1 MSEKEVNL
9 PLGIGDPDEVF
20 SPERKVHRVSGRSG
34 QGSDSRVVG
43 GIREKT
49 GQMKRFKNIFRLLV
63 LSLLAAGVLRPAFAL
78 AQAPHVLN
86 AGGFD
91 AEAAGSWPVL
101 IAQEKGLFARDGIQ
115 LRSIRTDKS
124 MMGLLAGSFEVI
136 NGGTFA
142 ALLAAEKGAD
152 LILAYVL
159 CNRPP
164 EYLVLRKPLTMLGE
178 LEGETIGIF
187 QVPSTV
193 HLLVK
198 RHLQRSG
205 LDLKKITFRA
215 TGGSRE
221 RLASL
226 LAGQTAATLLSATYA
241 FRAQEMR
248 LKIIGTPAD
257 WEPIPWTAIAFRKPW
272 AEANASLVVKY
283 LRAIRQ
289 ATLWL
294 YDPDN
299 FEEARRTLTSL
310 SRLNEST
317 VRWSLKSAL
326 DSKIYNLTKPRL
338 DDFQSLEAWLLSE
351 SVLTQPSNLASLIDT
366 QYYDRAVKR

>member
-1 MSEKEVNL
+1 LK
-9 PLGIGDPDEVF
+9 VF
-20 SPERKVHRVSGRSG
+20 R
-34 QGSDSRVVG
+34 D
-43 GIREKT
+43 
-49 GQMKRFKNIFRLLV
+49 IFRPFV
-63 LSLLAAGVLRPAFAL
+63 LSLFAVAGLQPSFAL
-78 AQAPHVLN
+78 AQAPYVLN
-86 AGGFD
+86 AAGFD
-91 AEAAGSWPVL
+91 ADAYGSWPVL

-115 LRSIRTDKS
+115 LRSIRTDKA

-142 ALLAAEKGAD
+142 ALLAAEKGAN
-152 LILAYVL
+152 LVLPYVL
-159 CNRPP
+159 CSRPA
-164 EYLVLRKPLTMLGE
+164 EYLVVRKPLTMLRE
-178 LEGETIGIF
+178 LEGETIGVF
-187 QVPSTV
+187 QIPSTV

-205 LDLKKITFRA
+205 LDLKKITFRS

-226 LAGQTAATLLSATYA
+226 VAGQTAATLLSATYA
-241 FRAQEMR
+241 FRAQETG

-257 WEPIPWTAIAFRKPW
+257 WERIPWTTIAFRKPW

-294 YDPDN
+294 YDPAN

-310 SRLNEST
+310 SGLNEGT

-326 DSKIYNLTKPRL
+326 DSKIYNLNKPEL
-338 DDFQSLEAWLLSE
+338 KDFQSLEAWLLAE
-351 SVLTQPSNLASLIDT
+351 SVLTQPSNLASLLDT
-366 QYYDRAVKR
+366 QYYDQAVKR

>member
-1 MSEKEVNL
+1 
-9 PLGIGDPDEVF
+9 
-20 SPERKVHRVSGRSG
+20 
-34 QGSDSRVVG
+34 
-43 GIREKT
+43 
-49 GQMKRFKNIFRLLV
+49 
-63 LSLLAAGVLRPAFAL
+63 
-78 AQAPHVLN
+78 
-86 AGGFD
+86 
-91 AEAAGSWPVL
+91 
-101 IAQEKGLFARDGIQ
+101 
-115 LRSIRTDKS
+115 
-124 MMGLLAGSFEVI
+124 
-136 NGGTFA
+136 
-142 ALLAAEKGAD
+142 
-152 LILAYVL
+152 
-159 CNRPP
+159 
-164 EYLVLRKPLTMLGE
+164 
-178 LEGETIGIF
+178 
-187 QVPSTV
+187 V